1 MDCLVEVNH
10 ATAAAPRKQTGEWA
24 TIKEWTNCATNSIV
38 VSFHRPWTDKT
49 EKVNYC
55 LLPSVMTTDWKR
67 YNLKTLPPP
76 FPSEC
81 MKYAD

>member
-55 LLPSVMTTDWKR
+55 HP
-67 YNLKTLPPP
+67 
-76 FPSEC
+76 
-81 MKYAD
+81 